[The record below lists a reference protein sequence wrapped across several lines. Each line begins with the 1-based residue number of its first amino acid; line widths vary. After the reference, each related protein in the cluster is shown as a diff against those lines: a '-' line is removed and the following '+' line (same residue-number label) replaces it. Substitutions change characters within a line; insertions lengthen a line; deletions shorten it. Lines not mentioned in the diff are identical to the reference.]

1 MADDLTEGLTPGG
14 EPPSPPPPTAR
25 AEPPPE
31 DSTPTFVRNTIVMS
45 TGTAISRLTG
55 FLRLSA
61 MAFAIGITE
70 TRLAD
75 AYNVANITPNI
86 LYELALGGILTSV
99 VVPVVVEWM
108 QSRGRE
114 VAWDVVRRLF
124 TIAIVALSAIALLG
138 IVLAPW
144 IVDLYTVGYPDAQRE
159 AVHGLATFFLRWFMP
174 QVVFYGIGAVAA
186 GLLNA
191 HRRFAAPM
199 FAPIANNVIVI
210 ATFLTFAAIAPED
223 PTELATD
230 AQRLVLAIGT
240 TLGVVAMTA
249 ALWPSVRATGFRFR
263 WVGGIRDEAIGR
275 IGRLATWVV
284 VYVVANQLGYLVIVI
299 LAGGPTGGYS
309 SYAAAFI
316 LFQLPHAIFAV
327 SILTALLPAM
337 SSRWAAED
345 LDGYQALLSQGIRAT
360 ATILIPAALGYLV
373 LAKPIV
379 RLLLEHGETERR
391 ERRARLRGAVR
402 LRDRAVRVLGVP
414 VPAPGLV
421 RDAGHPDARAR
432 ERRRGG
438 RERARRSP
446 LLLRAGSRRP
456 RSRARSRRLV
466 RVRLERAAAADPPA
480 HRPDRRTQDPR
491 VARPDPRGRARDR
504 GGGLARGRGVRAVAR
519 DDDAR
524 HADGAGARRGGGGA
538 RRVHRVRGRAADRGG
553 RPGAAAGGRALAM
566 TPGPSRAD
574 PFRHAPFRDERGLVG
589 KILLVWL
596 LVAAVIVVGAIDAG
610 SILLT
615 RSRAA
620 DLAKDAS
627 VSAAEALRQG
637 GDEEQAKLAALDT
650 IADADE
656 PVRLKRIDVGR
667 REVTVVLVV
676 RADTLVVGRIPFLDD
691 LERVTVSGS
700 TSAPRD

>member
-1 MADDLTEGLTPGG
+1 MSDDLTEDLTPGDG
-14 EPPSPPPPTAR
+14 QPPPPSVSAR
-25 AEPPPE
+25 PEPPAE
-31 DSTPTFVRNTIVMS
+31 DSTPSFVRNTIVMS

-61 MAFAIGITE
+61 MAYAIGITE

-124 TIAIVALSAIALLG
+124 SIAIVVLSAIALLG

-210 ATFLTFAAIAPED
+210 ATFLIFAAMPD
-223 PTELATD
+223 PARGSHELATG
-230 AQRLVLAIGT
+230 AQQLVLAIGT
-240 TLGVVAMTA
+240 TLGVIAMTA

-263 WVGGIRDEAIGR
+263 WLGGIRNEAIVR

-345 LDGYQALLSQGIRAT
+345 LDGYKALLSQGIRAT

-379 RLLLEHGETERR
+379 RLLLEHGETTAVSAELVS
-391 ERRARLRGAVR
+391 EVLFAFAIGLFAFSAFQFLLRASYAMQDTRTPALVNVAAVTVNV
-402 LRDRAVRVLGVP
+402 LVDLFFFFVLDLGVP
-414 VPAPGLV
+414 GLALGHAVSYWFASTVLLLLIRRRIGPIGGRRILASLVRILVAGLATAAVAWLVAEGFQRWLGTTTIATQAAQVLGAVVAGLAVFVASAAALRIEEVGLV
-421 RDAGHPDARAR
+421 RRQIAARWR
-432 ERRRGG
+432 
-438 RERARRSP
+438 
-446 LLLRAGSRRP
+446 
-456 RSRARSRRLV
+456 
-466 RVRLERAAAADPPA
+466 
-480 HRPDRRTQDPR
+480 
-491 VARPDPRGRARDR
+491 
-504 GGGLARGRGVRAVAR
+504 
-519 DDDAR
+519 
-524 HADGAGARRGGGGA
+524 
-538 RRVHRVRGRAADRGG
+538 
-553 RPGAAAGGRALAM
+553 
-566 TPGPSRAD
+566 
-574 PFRHAPFRDERGLVG
+574 
-589 KILLVWL
+589 
-596 LVAAVIVVGAIDAG
+596 
-610 SILLT
+610 
-615 RSRAA
+615 
-620 DLAKDAS
+620 
-627 VSAAEALRQG
+627 
-637 GDEEQAKLAALDT
+637 
-650 IADADE
+650 
-656 PVRLKRIDVGR
+656 
-667 REVTVVLVV
+667 
-676 RADTLVVGRIPFLDD
+676 
-691 LERVTVSGS
+691 
-700 TSAPRD
+700 

>member
-1 MADDLTEGLTPGG
+1 MSDDLTEDLTPGG
-14 EPPSPPPPTAR
+14 VEPPPPPAAPAR
-25 AEPPPE
+25 QGPPAE
-31 DSTPTFVRNTIVMS
+31 DSTPSFVRNTIVMS
-45 TGTAISRLTG
+45 TGIAISRLTG

-108 QSRGRE
+108 QARGRE

-124 TIAIVALSAIALLG
+124 TIAIVVLSAIALLG

-144 IVDLYTVGYPDAQRE
+144 IMDLYTVGYPDAQRE

-199 FAPIANNVIVI
+199 FAPIANNLIVI
-210 ATFLTFAAIAPED
+210 ATFLIFAAMPE
-223 PTELATD
+223 PANPKELATG
-230 AQRLVLAIGT
+230 AQQLVLAIGT

-263 WVGGIRDEAIGR
+263 WLGGIRDEAIVR

-345 LDGYQALLSQGIRAT
+345 LDGYKALLSQGIRAT

-379 RLLLEHGETERR
+379 RLLLEHGATEAVSA
-391 ERRARLRGAVR
+391 ELVSEVLFAFAIGLVAFSAFQFLLRASYAMQDTRTPALVNVAAVTVNVVVD
-402 LRDRAVRVLGVP
+402 LVFFFVLHLGVP
-414 VPAPGLV
+414 GLALGHAVSYWFASTVLLLLIRRRIGPIGGRRILTSLVRILVAGLATAAVAWLVAEGFEQWLGTTTIATQAAQVLGAVVAGLAVFIASAAALRIEEVGLV
-421 RDAGHPDARAR
+421 RRQMAARWR
-432 ERRRGG
+432 
-438 RERARRSP
+438 
-446 LLLRAGSRRP
+446 
-456 RSRARSRRLV
+456 
-466 RVRLERAAAADPPA
+466 
-480 HRPDRRTQDPR
+480 
-491 VARPDPRGRARDR
+491 
-504 GGGLARGRGVRAVAR
+504 
-519 DDDAR
+519 
-524 HADGAGARRGGGGA
+524 
-538 RRVHRVRGRAADRGG
+538 
-553 RPGAAAGGRALAM
+553 
-566 TPGPSRAD
+566 
-574 PFRHAPFRDERGLVG
+574 
-589 KILLVWL
+589 
-596 LVAAVIVVGAIDAG
+596 
-610 SILLT
+610 
-615 RSRAA
+615 
-620 DLAKDAS
+620 
-627 VSAAEALRQG
+627 
-637 GDEEQAKLAALDT
+637 
-650 IADADE
+650 
-656 PVRLKRIDVGR
+656 
-667 REVTVVLVV
+667 
-676 RADTLVVGRIPFLDD
+676 
-691 LERVTVSGS
+691 
-700 TSAPRD
+700 